1 MGSWGPEPEAFEL
14 GTDGPG
20 TIVVGLD
27 DSPSALRALAY
38 AAGLARRN
46 GSTLVAVHVREPG
59 SAALGWSACAAAG
72 ASSLLAQAAYEA
84 RDAVVAALR
93 CEVAHLAEQWGVRV
107 RLVVRDGDRL
117 KALAAAATE
126 HHADALIVG
135 TSTRIGSRLAGS
147 LAVRLVRRRNWPV
160 TIVP

>member
-1 MGSWGPEPEAFEL
+1 MGSWKSERFEL

-20 TIVVGLD
+20 TIVVGID

-46 GSTLVAVHVREPG
+46 GSTLVAVHVR
-59 SAALGWSACAAAG
+59 SAGIGWSACAGIDAT
-72 ASSLLAQAAYEA
+72 SLLTQAAYEA
-84 RDAVVAALR
+84 RDAVEATLEA
-93 CEVAHLAEQWGVRV
+93 EVGQLASQWGVRV
-107 RLVVRDGDRL
+107 RLVVREGDRL
-117 KALAAAATE
+117 RELAAVADD

-135 TSTRIGSRLAGS
+135 ASARLGSRLAGS
-147 LAVRLVRRRNWPV
+147 LAVRLVRQRNWPV